1 MLSKIAMA
9 DNLKRHLPCADAMR
23 YNIARSAGMDVDR
36 WKGMREMKGRDFVK
50 PAAGVADAASGDC
63 GAAFSSALDADLS
76 NALGALK

>member
-1 MLSKIAMA
+1 
-9 DNLKRHLPCADAMR
+9 
-23 YNIARSAGMDVDR
+23 
-36 WKGMREMKGRDFVK
+36 MREMKGRDFVK